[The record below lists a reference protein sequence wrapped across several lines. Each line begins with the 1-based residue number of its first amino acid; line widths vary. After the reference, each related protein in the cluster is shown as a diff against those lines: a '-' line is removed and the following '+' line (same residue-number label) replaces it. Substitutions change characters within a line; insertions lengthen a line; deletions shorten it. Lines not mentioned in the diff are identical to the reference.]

1 MKVGPD
7 PSLPWPIDYDAGVLE
22 LAQSEGCRLNA
33 YRCPAGK
40 WTCGWGETDGVGPN
54 TAWTQDYADQ
64 RLCDSLRTWA
74 SAVRDMCTVEP
85 TAYQLA
91 ALVSLAYNIGL
102 AGLRKS
108 TVLRCHNRGE
118 FLAAS
123 RAFGLWN
130 KHRDPATKRLVES
143 EGLTAR
149 RARESALYLRQ
160 AEQTEAMPQAVAAE
174 SALTSSPIAQSGAVT
189 AGAGVV
195 GLITAAGEQLG
206 TVMPSIQTAK
216 TFATDTLGIPAD
228 WFLPGLLLAVGALVL
243 WQRAKQRGQGW
254 A

>member
-1 MKVGPD
+1 MRTKPD
-7 PSLPWPIDYDAGVLE
+7 PLLPWPIDYEAGVLE
-22 LAQSEGCRLNA
+22 IAASEGCRLKA

-40 WTCGWGETDGVGPN
+40 WTCGWGETDGVGP
-54 TAWTQDYADQ
+54 TTVWTQAYADQ
-64 RLCDSLRTWA
+64 RLCDSLQTWTA
-74 SAVRDMCTVEP
+74 AVRDMCTVEP

-102 AGLRKS
+102 EGLRKS
-108 TVLRCHNRGE
+108 TALRCHNRGD

-130 KHRDPATKRLVES
+130 KHRDPATGQLVES
-143 EGLTAR
+143 AGLTAR
-149 RARESALYLRQ
+149 RARESALYLRP
-160 AEQTEAMPQAVAAE
+160 AELGEPMPQAVAAE
-174 SALTSSPIAQSGAVT
+174 STLAGSPIAQGGAAT
-189 AGAGVV
+189 AGAGLV
-195 GLITAAGEQLG
+195 GLITAAGDQLG
-206 TVMPSIQTAK
+206 AVTPTIQTAK
-216 TFATDTLGIPAD
+216 AFATDTLGIPPD